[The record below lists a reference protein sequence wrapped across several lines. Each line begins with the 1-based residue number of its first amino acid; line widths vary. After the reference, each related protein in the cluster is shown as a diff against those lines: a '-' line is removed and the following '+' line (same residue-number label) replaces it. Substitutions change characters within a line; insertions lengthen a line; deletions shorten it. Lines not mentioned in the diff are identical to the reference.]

1 MRFLVLPLLLLI
13 SNKALACSGKIDNSK
28 VMLFIDTNF
37 SDLEIE
43 TAQRAACKRGEKLV
57 VIPKNYKEYTSQIR
71 VVEEKL
77 KRLNRCKSNCEP
89 LAQDYAAA
97 EIALQTKRDS
107 EGLLKDLIAKELN
120 EMKQKNVKL
129 TNMLLSGH
137 DGGGHFG
144 GYKGSISRSDMA
156 NIMEDFQD
164 INEVSTL
171 MLLGCYTGVQKE
183 IAHWKGIFPKVRMI
197 GGYDGSA
204 PLSDKPMGHHYL
216 EDLLTKEKALLQ
228 QADEKQLNQF
238 VRANIRGLH
247 SMHSAVYLE
256 PVCSEEEDSSL
267 NAMYYGS
274 LTNRRFSTFDL
285 NQCIGKVSKIK
296 EIETR
301 FKKFDSGEVEP
312 PKNPSDPAIKTL
324 YDQAR
329 SLEHCIE
336 QLESPV
342 DVNAIFNLR
351 FYEAVKEN
359 FATFYKDE
367 LQTAQEALDSFD
379 VTSAIEGI
387 DREIANIAEFE
398 RKIEEENEKIKN
410 DPEGY
415 FFNLETLARAR
426 EHELQQMLND
436 PEKLAILNKMQ
447 NPNYKSSPEDEFL
460 YDRYTA
466 LKEEINTIQSKQM
479 YKESPSFLI
488 SHNNMSASMRLY
500 ELENSK
506 RTLQTIKD
514 NAVWLPTHENL
525 KKYSRKEMRE
535 NIHKIS
541 DLLTLKVLPRK
552 VRLSL
557 DWTVRAKHEHLT
569 YFQNPFEWH
578 EVTSRVT
585 PPENKISMGQTI
597 YAPSSNPGY
606 QFGFGMGTFGSGSES
621 GLFSIPGL

>member
-1 MRFLVLPLLLLI
+1 MKFFILPFLLLI
-13 SNKALACSGKIDNSK
+13 SSKSFSCSQKIDDSK

-37 SDLEIE
+37 SDLEID

-57 VIPKNYKEYTSQIR
+57 VIPKNYKEHTSQIKT
-71 VVEEKL
+71 VEAKLRKL
-77 KRLNRCKSNCEP
+77 KSCKSNCEP

-97 EIALQTKRDS
+97 EMDLQAKRDS
-107 EGLLKDLIAKELN
+107 EGLLKDLVTKELK
-120 EMKQKNVKL
+120 EMRQKNVKL

-144 GYKGSISRSDMA
+144 GYKGAISRSDIA
-156 NIMEDFQD
+156 SIMEDFQD
-164 INEVSTL
+164 INDVSTL

-274 LTNRRFSTFDL
+274 LTNRRFGTFDL
-285 NQCIGKVSKIK
+285 NQCIGKAGEIK
-296 EIETR
+296 EIEAR
-301 FKKFDSGEVEP
+301 FRKFDSGEVEP
-312 PKNPSDPAIKTL
+312 PKNPSDPSIKTL

-367 LQTAQEALDSFD
+367 LQTAREALDSFD
-379 VTSAIEGI
+379 VTSAIDGI

-398 RKIEEENEKIKN
+398 RKIAEENEKIKN
-410 DPEGY
+410 DPQAY
-415 FFNLETLARAR
+415 FFNLEMQARAR
-426 EHELQQMLND
+426 EQELQQMLND

-460 YDRYTA
+460 YDRYNDI
-466 LKEEINTIQSKQM
+466 KEEINSIQSKQM
-479 YKESPSFLI
+479 YKDSPDFLI
-488 SHNNMSASMRLY
+488 SHNNMSASMRMY
-500 ELENSK
+500 ELETSK
-506 RTLQTIKD
+506 KTLQTLND
-514 NAVWLPTHENL
+514 NAVWLPTLSNL
-525 KKYSRKEMRE
+525 KKHSRKEMRE

-541 DLLTLKVLPRK
+541 ELLTLKVLPRK

-557 DWTVRAKHEHLT
+557 DWTVKAKHEHLT

-578 EVTSRVT
+578 EVTARVT
-585 PPENKISMGQTI
+585 PPANKVSMGETI
-597 YAPSSNPGY
+597 YSPTANLGP
-606 QFGFGMGTFGSGSES
+606 QFGFGIGNSGS